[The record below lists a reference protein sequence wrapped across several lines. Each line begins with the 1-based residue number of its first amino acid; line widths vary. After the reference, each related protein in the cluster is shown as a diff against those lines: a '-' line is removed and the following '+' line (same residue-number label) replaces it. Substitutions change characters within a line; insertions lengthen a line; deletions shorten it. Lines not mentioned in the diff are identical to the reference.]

1 MFAHLLLAFPFLFFF
16 YPFSLSLALYHC
28 VTCMDI
34 THFGFFKNH
43 KLWAKYYPNLSF
55 RAFKQSM
62 DVKWPLAV
70 NFYHF
75 SFKSVSQSVRQS
87 GDQSVRWAG
96 SQSVDITN
104 FAFFKNHKLWAKYYP
119 NLSFRAFKQSMDV
132 KWPLAVNFY
141 HFSFKSVS
149 QSVRQSGDQSVRW
162 AGSQSVDITNFAFFK
177 NHKLWAKYYPNLSF
191 RAFKQSMDVKWPL
204 AVNFY
209 HFSFKSVSQSVR
221 QSGDQ
226 SVRWSVS
233 QVSRQSVSQSVR
245 QAGRQAISQS
255 DSKSV
260 SQLVRQSVSQ
270 AGSQSVSLSVS
281 QAGREAGRLSVS
293 QSVSQSAVSQSV
305 SHLASQSVSLPVSY
319 SASLSM
325 SLPICQSVSCYVNY
339 WTRQLIIL
347 QVIDLVSWGQHILRV
362 VSNLTK

>member
-1 MFAHLLLAFPFLFFF
+1 M
-16 YPFSLSLALYHC
+16 
-28 VTCMDI
+28 
-34 THFGFFKNH
+34 
-43 KLWAKYYPNLSF
+43 
-55 RAFKQSM
+55 
-62 DVKWPLAV
+62 
-70 NFYHF
+70 
-75 SFKSVSQSVRQS
+75 
-87 GDQSVRWAG
+87 
-96 SQSVDITN
+96 DITN
-104 FAFFKNHKLWAKYYP
+104 F
-119 NLSFRAFKQSMDV
+119 
-132 KWPLAVNFY
+132 
-141 HFSFKSVS
+141 
-149 QSVRQSGDQSVRW
+149 G
-162 AGSQSVDITNFAFFK
+162 FFK

-233 QVSRQSVSQSVR
+233 QVSRQSVSQPVR
-245 QAGRQAISQS
+245 QAGRQ
-255 DSKSV
+255 
-260 SQLVRQSVSQ
+260 
-270 AGSQSVSLSVS
+270 G
-281 QAGREAGRLSVS
+281 GRKAVCQSVS
-293 QSVSQSAVSQSV
+293 QSVSQQSV

-319 SASLSM
+319 SVSLSV